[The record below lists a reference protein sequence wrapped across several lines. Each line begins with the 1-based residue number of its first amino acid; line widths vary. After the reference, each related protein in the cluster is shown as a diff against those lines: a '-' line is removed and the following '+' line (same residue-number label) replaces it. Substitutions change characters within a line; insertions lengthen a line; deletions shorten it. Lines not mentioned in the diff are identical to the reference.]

1 MLYSEEVGN
10 KEEQKKAKQKGI
22 ERSAKFTFFFLG
34 VMMDNNFFLLR
45 CNVCN
50 EEFENW
56 RQLKEHADNPPEVH
70 VPK

>member
-1 MLYSEEVGN
+1 
-10 KEEQKKAKQKGI
+10 
-22 ERSAKFTFFFLG
+22 
-34 VMMDNNFFLLR
+34 MDNNFFLLR